1 MDKYK
6 LELSFEANV
15 TDADPA
21 VIFASEFAV
30 MTNVYLLFEQVL
42 FSTVDVVMAD
52 NIYVINVKKSIIL
65 DFIIIKKLF
74 VVYF

>member
-1 MDKYK
+1 MF
-6 LELSFEANV
+6 SGEANV
-15 TDADPA
+15 TIADQA
-21 VIFASEFAV
+21 VVIFASEFAF
-30 MTNVYLLFEQVL
+30 MTNVYLLSAQVP
-42 FSTVDVVMAD
+42 FSTVDMVMAD